1 MIHVIIPVH
10 NAEQYLRRCLDSV
23 ASQSFTDWRVWAVV
37 NGCSDTSADICA
49 EYHARDSRI
58 SVLNSAT
65 GLSAARNH
73 ALEHIFAGES
83 CTGNYIFFLDS
94 DDEIAPHCLQTLH
107 SAASRTGAQI
117 AAAEFAF
124 SPFSKPSV
132 ANPKCLVMQPD
143 RAVDIMLRQLRFN
156 HSTCGKLF
164 STSVFANGTR
174 FWDGHWYEDLDIF
187 YRLYL
192 NADKV
197 CFVRDKMYFYRQHA
211 DSFIHRWTPG
221 RLDALAVTER
231 AEQFMAA
238 YYPGLL
244 PAARDRRFAAACNMH
259 ALLHANG
266 MADSSAADLCWQI
279 ICQRRR
285 EVLLSPR
292 HRIKNRIGAALSL
305 LGRRPF
311 ARLTAIISG

>member
-10 NAEQYLRRCLDSV
+10 NAEQYLRRCFDSV
-23 ASQSFTDWRVWAVV
+23 ASQSFTHWHVWAVV
-37 NGCSDTSADICA
+37 NGCSDTSADICD
-49 EYHARDSRI
+49 EYSARDSRI
-58 SVLNSAT
+58 SVLNSAK

-73 ALEHIFAGES
+73 ALEYIFAGES
-83 CTGNYIFFLDS
+83 RPGDYIFFLDS

-107 SAASRTGAQI
+107 SAATRTGAQI

-124 SPFSKPSV
+124 SPFTKPAV
-132 ANPKCLVMQPD
+132 ANPECTVMQPD

-156 HSTCGKLF
+156 HSACGKLF
-164 STSVFANGTR
+164 STSVFADGTR

-221 RLDALAVTER
+221 RLDAMAVTER
-231 AEQFMAA
+231 AEKFMADN
-238 YYPGLL
+238 YPELL
-244 PAARDRRFAAACNMH
+244 PAARDRRFAAACNM
-259 ALLHANG
+259 LGLMHANG
-266 MADSSAADLCWQI
+266 LSHTDDADRCWQI
-279 ICQRRR
+279 IRERRR
-285 EVLLSPR
+285 EVLLTGSR
-292 HRIKNRIGAALSL
+292 RLKNRLGAVLTY
-305 LGRRPF
+305 LGRTAF
-311 ARLTAIISG
+311 ATLAARL